1 VSWLLF
7 LVAPE
12 WSSTPTSRT
21 TPSTSAWATWPGTRS
36 RRAQPDP
43 GSYAA
48 EYGHYG
54 SVADPLRQTGH
65 DEGIHKLDSL
75 ADMRAP
81 RFGPGGWQP
90 DLAALRGACGVTWV
104 TGTLL
109 RLAASSQWAKRT

>member
-12 WSSTPTSRT
+12 WSCRLNADFEDHAAS
-21 TPSTSAWATWPGTRS
+21 ATWPGTRS

-43 GSYAA
+43 GSYPA
-48 EYGHYG
+48 EYGRYG
-54 SVADPLRQTGH
+54 SVADPLRQIGH

-81 RFGPGGWQP
+81 RFGPG
-90 DLAALRGACGVTWV
+90 
-104 TGTLL
+104 
-109 RLAASSQWAKRT
+109 S